1 MRIIFC
7 FMMFAITIQGMALDN
22 IKIREDLELLDIKGK
37 TYLYS
42 DKTDTMTV
50 VQIAAMPDALW
61 KKKPL
66 TGYSEHSEWVMVQFE
81 NESEIAFDKVL
92 YLNNPISHI
101 LDFYFV
107 ENGVLQEELVATGLA
122 RSAKSKLYNDP
133 CFPVRLHLPAKG
145 VVKVLI
151 RIFDPLS
158 SMNAPLF
165 LMGFDTATR
174 LKDKNLSFSFLWIG
188 ILVLSLMLA
197 LFMYVS
203 IRQDIFLYYI
213 MFGISTGMIGTANL
227 GILFLFI
234 DSDPYQIVTNYYQV
248 GAVIM
253 INFMPRFLNSIVPI
267 SEISRRA
274 WHGMKA
280 MGYLAIC
287 IAVLYSMPYFK
298 FSFFFT
304 NLFINTMVS
313 LTALLFLYLLITL
326 CIASVKKMDRALTLF
341 VVYLI
346 YLTLAFS
353 NVILPLFG
361 VADKGLDGFNLVL
374 MGSVFETIAF
384 MILMAQVTL
393 SVYRERE
400 NLYKQV
406 QSNQEIMMEAIVKG
420 QEDERNRFAKDLHDG
435 FGQMISSLMLNI
447 KGLETT
453 QSTNIEKRSG
463 IFRQSTSILNDMYVE
478 LKNICFNLMPQTLLA
493 AGVGEALKEF
503 ANRINESGEIIV
515 EVSLFDMEER
525 LTEIQEISIYRISQE
540 WINNI
545 IKYSNASKI
554 ELQITKDEDEITLL
568 IEDNGTG
575 FDKSALESG
584 KGNGWKNI
592 HSRANLIKGEV
603 ELDTTVGIKGNTF
616 ILNAPAKLDVGVKND
631 LVLTN

>member
-1 MRIIFC
+1 MRVIFFFIIL
-7 FMMFAITIQGMALDN
+7 AIAGQVKAIEG
-22 IKIREDLELLDIKGK
+22 IKVHKDLELLDLKGR

-42 DKTDTMTV
+42 DETDSMTAAR
-50 VQIAAMPDALW
+50 IADLPEFAW

-66 TGYSEHSEWVMVQFE
+66 TGYSEHQEWVMVQFV
-81 NESEIAFDKVL
+81 NESSVAFDKVL
-92 YLNNPISHI
+92 YLNNPISHM

-107 ENGVLQEELVATGLA
+107 ENGVLQTNFVATGLS
-122 RSAKSKLYNDP
+122 RSSKAKLYNDP
-133 CFPVRLHLPAKG
+133 CFPVKLHFPKKST
-145 VVKVLI
+145 VRVLI
-151 RIFDPLS
+151 RTFDPLS
-158 SMNAPLF
+158 SMNTPMF
-165 LMGFDTATR
+165 LMGFNTAASF
-174 LKDKNLSFSFLWIG
+174 KDKNLSFSFLWIG
-188 ILVLSLMLA
+188 ILVLSLILA
-197 LFMYVS
+197 LFLYIS
-203 IRQDIFLYYI
+203 IRQNIFYYYI

-227 GILFLFI
+227 GILFLFF
-234 DSDPYQIVTNYYQV
+234 DSDPYQIVTNYYQI
-248 GAVIM
+248 GAVLM

-267 SEISRRA
+267 SEISKKA
-274 WHGMKA
+274 WKAMKA
-280 MGYLAIC
+280 IGYLAIG
-287 IAVLYSMPYFK
+287 IAVLYCMPYFK

-326 CIASVKKMDRALTLF
+326 CIASLRKMERALTLF
-341 VVYLI
+341 VVYLA

-374 MGSVFETIAF
+374 IGSTFETIAF

-393 SVYRERE
+393 SVYRDRER
-400 NLYKQV
+400 LYKQV
-406 QSNQEIMMEAIVKG
+406 QSNQEVMMEAIVKG

-447 KGLETT
+447 KGLETA
-453 QSTNIEKRSG
+453 QSTNFEKRSN
-463 IFRQSTSILNDMYVE
+463 IFRQSTAILNDMYVE

-515 EVSLFDMEER
+515 EVSFYDLEER

-540 WINNI
+540 WVNNI

-554 ELQITKDEDEITLL
+554 ELQITKDDDEITLL
-568 IEDNGTG
+568 IEDNGAG

-592 HSRANLIKGEV
+592 HSRANLIKGVV
-603 ELDTTVGIKGNTF
+603 ELDTTEGIKGTTF
-616 ILNAPAKLDVGVKND
+616 ILNAPTKIEVRGENEFVKAN
-631 LVLTN
+631 